1 MLLGKTIPYFVRRS
15 LASCQFLHS
24 TGLALPRDF
33 DTEFILPSF
42 RADARMR
49 PVEQS
54 PTSCSSVRLSR
65 VCRAVFPRKQEDAA
79 LVYSTP
85 RERSAKKPSDER
97 SFSRRPR
104 GADFFNTYLTRDLS
118 LLTAR
123 TLLLAT
129 VDQLEHS
136 RPRFYRSEG
145 SLKERNSLESGT
157 FPTLTKC
164 GIRAAL
170 EQDNIK
176 IPVGTTQS
184 L

>member
-1 MLLGKTIPYFVRRS
+1 MLLGKTIPYFVRHG
-15 LASCQFLHS
+15 LASCQLLHS
-24 TGLALPRDF
+24 KVLALPRDF
-33 DTEFILPSF
+33 DTEFILTSF

-49 PVEQS
+49 PLEQS
-54 PTSCSSVRLSR
+54 PTRCSSVRPSR
-65 VCRAVFPRKQEDAA
+65 VRRAVFPRKRDDTS

-85 RERSAKKPSDER
+85 RERSAKKPSEER
-97 SFSRRPR
+97 SFSRRPS
-104 GADFFNTYLTRDLS
+104 GADFFNTYLTSDAS
-118 LLTAR
+118 FLTAR

-136 RPRFYRSEG
+136 RPRFYRSER

-157 FPTLTKC
+157 FRTLTKC